1 MRLRENLQRRT
12 VGDHENGELLTPT
25 KQFWYEQALNTI
37 WWDLDLLRQSE
48 RVGCNRS
55 QKRCHWLKEFNER
68 VAVDIPAPDGAL
80 PFQLWESS
88 GNQVVAGETQY
99 LNHNIASS
107 LALYTYLARSI
118 DRCKGETAMEFFMSS
133 LNKLVPRVCS

>member
-1 MRLRENLQRRT
+1 MQIKEPT
-12 VGDHENGELLTPT
+12 TPKLESPT
-25 KQFWYEQALNTI
+25 TSAQGSLPV
-37 WWDLDLLRQSE
+37 L
-48 RVGCNRS
+48 
-55 QKRCHWLKEFNER
+55 
-68 VAVDIPAPDGAL
+68 DGAP

-118 DRCKGETAMEFFMSS
+118 DRCKGEAAMEFFMSS
-133 LNKLVPRVCS
+133 LNKLVPRVCSYIEVVVQGSVRHQQHCD